1 MTSKHENSLHDHYV
15 RAVNV
20 ALAAGR
26 DRDARE
32 LAVAYADELSEVTPK
47 RLARAGAAP
56 REENQ

>member
-1 MTSKHENSLHDHYV
+1 MTSKHEHLLHDHYV

-32 LAVAYADELSEVTPK
+32 LAGAYADELSEVTPK
-47 RLARAGAAP
+47 RLARAGAAS
-56 REENQ
+56 REEGQ